1 MVQWLELHAFTAVG
15 TGLIPDQGTKIPHA
29 IQQKK
34 KKKEERENFLNRIKI
49 QYINLKLY
57 GKVTNY
63 KKKVNCCFVVSLS
76 IQ

>member
-29 IQQKK
+29 IQPKK
-34 KKKEERENFLNRIKI
+34 KKKREGENFLNRIKI
-49 QYINLKLY
+49 QYITLKLY
-57 GKVTNY
+57 GKSD
-63 KKKVNCCFVVSLS
+63 KFKKVNCCFVVSLS